1 MALISKIREKST
13 LLLITIGG
21 ALLLFVVSDAL
32 DNQNSFLNRDRLM
45 IGEIDGDDIDGREY
59 EEKVNQTVENYKT
72 NTQQKSLDENTQEMI
87 RSQVWEQL
95 IRERVLGEEMDE
107 LGLTVSS
114 EELFD
119 MVQGSNPDPTV
130 VQSFTDPNT
139 GKFDPTRVA
148 TYLKRM
154 DEDETG
160 AMRDQ
165 WIKFEEGLKT
175 DKRNRK
181 YNTLVGKGIFVNS
194 KQAKAD
200 YIAKNKKFD
209 ALVIGKKF
217 NSVVDTTIA
226 VTDEELG
233 KYYED
238 NKYKYKQ
245 KEETRKIDYVV
256 FDIRPSQEDVK
267 KTSEEIAKIKEEFKT
282 TDNDTSLIN
291 FYSDEK
297 YKENLMA
304 PGAFLPGLDSLLT
317 ASVGTIA
324 GPISDNESFK
334 LAKVLSI
341 KNDCDSVKARH
352 ILRKVDNGKTLE
364 KVTAEIDSLKKLI
377 QGGASFEELAKTN
390 STDVGSAIKGGDLGW
405 FKKGTM
411 VKPFNDASFNGKVG
425 ELQVVVSQ
433 FGVHLIEVTARGK
446 ETLKRNI
453 GIVTKRIEPSNKTY
467 QATFAQADE
476 FASKSTNAT
485 QFDETAKAGN
495 LVARES
501 ELRENQTNIPGVENA
516 REIIGWAY
524 TSEKDQVSKVFELGK
539 RFVVAKLK
547 EVTPKGFKPLDQVKE
562 DVTMNVRKAKKA
574 ENFTK
579 ELDVAM
585 AGGSD
590 ISALA
595 AKLNSPIDT
604 VQSLVFSAFQ
614 ISPNLGREP
623 ELVGVITSA
632 KKVGL
637 TKPVASGNGV
647 YVSYVSKIEEA
658 PATKDFLANAAQLK
672 QMLSQRAQFEPYEAL
687 KEKAKIVDN
696 RLKNAYRQ

>member
-32 DNQNSFLNRDRLM
+32 DNQNSFLNRDKLM
-45 IGEIDGDDIDGREY
+45 IGEIGGEDIDGREY
-59 EEKVNQTVENYKT
+59 EEKVNQTLENYKT
-72 NTQQKSLDENTQEMI
+72 NTQQKTLDENTQEMI
-87 RSQVWEQL
+87 RNQVWEQL
-95 IRERVLGEEMDE
+95 IREKVLGEEMDE

-181 YNTLVGKGIFVNS
+181 YNSLIGKGIFVNS

-200 YIAKNKKFD
+200 YLAKNKKFD
-209 ALVIGKKF
+209 ALVVGKKF
-217 NSVVDTTIA
+217 NSVIDTTIA
-226 VTDEELG
+226 VNDQELE

-256 FDIRPSQEDVK
+256 FDIRPSQEDVS
-267 KTSEEIAKIKEEFKT
+267 KTNEEIAKIKEEFKT

-291 FYSDEK
+291 FYSDER
-297 YKENLMA
+297 YKENLVA
-304 PGAFLPGLDSLLT
+304 PGAFLPGLDTLLK
-317 ASVGTIA
+317 ADVGTIA
-324 GPISDNESFK
+324 GPISDNESIK
-334 LAKVLSI
+334 IAKVLSI

-352 ILRKVDNGKTLE
+352 ILRKVDAGKSLE
-364 KVTAEIDSLKKLI
+364 KVKAEIDSLKKLI
-377 QGGASFEELAKTN
+377 QGGASFDELAKAN
-390 STDVGSAIKGGDLGW
+390 STDPGSAIKGGDLGW

-467 QATFAQADE
+467 QATFAIADD
-476 FASKSTNAT
+476 FASKSAGAKEFDAT
-485 QFDETAKAGN
+485 VKSGN
-495 LVARES
+495 LVPRES
-501 ELRENQTNIPGVENA
+501 EIRENQTNLPGVENA

-524 TSEKDQVSKVFELGK
+524 THEKDEVSKVFELGK

-547 EVTPKGFKPLDQVKE
+547 EVTPKGFKPLEQVKE

-579 ELDVAM
+579 EMEAALSGV
-585 AGGSD
+585 SD
-590 ISALA
+590 ISGLAL
-595 AKLNSPIDT
+595 KLNSPVDT
-604 VQSLVFSAFQ
+604 VKALVFSSFQ

-623 ELVGVITSA
+623 ELVGLITAA

-637 TKPVASGNGV
+637 TKTVASGNGV
-647 YVSYVSKIEEA
+647 YVAYISKIEEA
-658 PATKDFLANAAQLK
+658 PATKDYLANSTQMK
-672 QMLSQRAQFEPYEAL
+672 QSFSQRAQFEPYEAL
-687 KEKAKIVDN
+687 KEKAQVVDN
-696 RLKNAYRQ
+696 RLKNTYR